1 MSLLPP
7 PPSELILTAGFEL
20 MGSPYPPSLL
30 TFFRAGV
37 RYRIFFL
44 CSNPLS
50 DVRCLLLSRSTRRAL
65 FLAVLSRQGAAL
77 GGEC

>member
-1 MSLLPP
+1 MKKKQRRRLSLCPPP

-37 RYRIFFL
+37 RYRIFF
-44 CSNPLS
+44 SM
-50 DVRCLLLSRSTRRAL
+50 
-65 FLAVLSRQGAAL
+65 Q
-77 GGEC
+77 

>member
-1 MSLLPP
+1 MNKKQKKTLSLSPP
-7 PPSELILTAGFEL
+7 PPSELILTAGFGL

-44 CSNPLS
+44 YAVILS
-50 DVRCLLLSRSTRRAL
+50 ATS
-65 FLAVLSRQGAAL
+65 AAFY
-77 GGEC
+77 